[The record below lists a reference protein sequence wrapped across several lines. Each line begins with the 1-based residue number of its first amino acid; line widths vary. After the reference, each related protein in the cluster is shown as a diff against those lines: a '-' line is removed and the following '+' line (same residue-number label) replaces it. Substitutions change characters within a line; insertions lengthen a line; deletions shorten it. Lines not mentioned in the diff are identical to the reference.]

1 MEFVVEEMLRQ
12 RDSGRAILLISTE
25 LEELFAICDRIVVM
39 FHGEILGELPPDRA
53 RLDELGLLMAGN
65 KEQAALAG

>member
-1 MEFVVEEMLRQ
+1 
-12 RDSGRAILLISTE
+12 
-25 LEELFAICDRIVVM
+25 M